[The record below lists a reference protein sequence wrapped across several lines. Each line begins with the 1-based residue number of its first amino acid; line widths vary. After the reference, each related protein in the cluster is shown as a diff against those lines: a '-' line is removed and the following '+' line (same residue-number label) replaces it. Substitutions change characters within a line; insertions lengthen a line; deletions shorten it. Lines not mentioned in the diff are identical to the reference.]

1 MFKASAVIELSFFSK
16 GDVWSVITSFF
27 LAVLGIYSIQQKF
40 SYISLVYRKY
50 FIMELVIMKNINK
63 TPKNIE
69 NINDN
74 GNKCDNEK
82 LVFKK

>member
-1 MFKASAVIELSFFSK
+1 
-16 GDVWSVITSFF
+16 
-27 LAVLGIYSIQQKF
+27 
-40 SYISLVYRKY
+40 
-50 FIMELVIMKNINK
+50 MELVIMKNINK

-69 NINDN
+69 NISDN